1 MMFFYLKPL
10 KSVPLGPD
18 APWFSSVPIG
28 KNKLNGLLKEMYAEA
43 GITGNFTN
51 HSLRAYGATTL
62 FQSGVS
68 EKLI

>member
-1 MMFFYLKPL
+1 MK
-10 KSVPLGPD
+10 
-18 APWFSSVPIG
+18 
-28 KNKLNGLLKEMYAEA
+28 A

-68 EKLI
+68 EKLIQ